1 MSKQT
6 EWQSLDLKKNDID
19 FKGTLDAHLEH
30 NSGTFVSLT
39 LKLANGSLV
48 RIRKNDYSTSIE
60 APVVPVVKMYTIKLK
75 GLQSQAFNTAE
86 DAERFNSEKCDG
98 DGELEEVEVVKE
110 AKQLPC
116 DLPF

>member
-60 APVVPVVKMYTIKLK
+60 APVVPVVKMYTVKLK
-75 GLQSQAFNTAE
+75 GLQSQMFNTYDEAGK
-86 DAERFNSEKCDG
+86 FNADKCDG
-98 DGELEEVEVVKE
+98 DGEVEEVEVVKQTK
-110 AKQLPC
+110 ALPC